1 MWWEGPPRDVHVI
14 PTPVT
19 VLPYKAKGRVKD
31 LGTGD
36 DLGFL
41 GGTKAL
47 KGSLEEGGRVRE
59 GDGMTETEVG
69 GMQGQELR
77 NLGSF

>member
-1 MWWEGPPRDVHVI
+1 M
-14 PTPVT
+14 
-19 VLPYKAKGRVKD
+19 KD